1 MFPKLLLL
9 TTIGLS
15 SIALN
20 APSAISRIETGT
32 GDLLRTMA
40 HLGVRVYP
48 NSNGCPK
55 GTAGMFKYI
64 PRPELHICYEGNSL
78 TANEFDTVRHEAW
91 HYLQYCVGPK
101 KPQPLS
107 TFHSDKDSYVQFI
120 RNGLSDTTVKRISSS
135 YRDNVLAPELE
146 AFAAAQQL
154 TAGQISSLIRKHC
167 IKV

>member
-20 APSAISRIETGT
+20 APSAVSRIEPGT

-40 HLGVRVYP
+40 TLGVRVYP
-48 NSNGCPK
+48 NSDVCPE
-55 GTAGMFKYI
+55 GSTGMFTYI
-64 PRPELHICYEGNSL
+64 PRLELHICYEGNNL
-78 TANEFDTVRHEAW
+78 TANDFDTVRHEAW
-91 HYLQYCVGPK
+91 HYLQYCVTPK
-101 KPQPLS
+101 EPIPLH
-107 TFHSDKDSYVQFI
+107 TFYSDKDSYVQFI

-167 IKV
+167 VKV